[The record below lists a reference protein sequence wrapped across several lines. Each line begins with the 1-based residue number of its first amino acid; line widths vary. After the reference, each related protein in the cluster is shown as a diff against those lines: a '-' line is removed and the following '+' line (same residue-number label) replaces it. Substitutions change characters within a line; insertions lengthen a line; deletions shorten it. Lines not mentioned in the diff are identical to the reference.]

1 VSFGLVP
8 DYAEGLGGVRAESVV
23 PDSPAA
29 RAGITG
35 GDVVMQ
41 LGGKPVVTLGA
52 FSEALKAL
60 QPGQVVKARV
70 RRGEREFDVEVTLT
84 AR

>member
-1 VSFGLVP
+1 
-8 DYAEGLGGVRAESVV
+8 VRAESVV

-35 GDVVMQ
+35 GDVVTQ
-41 LGGKPVVTLGA
+41 LDGKAVTSLGA

-60 QPGQVVKARV
+60 LPGQVITARV
-70 RRGEREFDVEVTLT
+70 RRGEREFDVKVMLT
-84 AR
+84 ER